1 MWPQFRTIHE
11 KGVVILN
18 SKECD
23 KLYHKVSKI
32 PSLVRVVDSRMICA
46 EDLDREAFCYVS
58 TSLLAPSPPGAPGM
72 VQEWGGAQGSP
83 AQWRG
88 EGRGGWRG
96 RWERKMGDER
106 EEGAVGGRG
115 LGAWHERG
123 EMSPSEG
130 GLLGLDLKG
139 PSQLG
144 DPWVGEREVVR
155 GLPALSSSWGMS
167 PSGHTRPP

>member
-1 MWPQFRTIHE
+1 MAGRAPRLNGGGPVPTGVWPQFRTIHE

-18 SKECD
+18 NKECD

-32 PSLVRVVDSRMICA
+32 PSLVQVVDSRMICA

-72 VQEWGGAQGSP
+72 VRGAG
-83 AQWRG
+83 ACRAAWLNG
-88 EGRGGWRG
+88 EGRGGWRE

-106 EEGAVGGRG
+106 EVGAVGRRG

-144 DPWVGEREVVR
+144 DPLGW
-155 GLPALSSSWGMS
+155 
-167 PSGHTRPP
+167 